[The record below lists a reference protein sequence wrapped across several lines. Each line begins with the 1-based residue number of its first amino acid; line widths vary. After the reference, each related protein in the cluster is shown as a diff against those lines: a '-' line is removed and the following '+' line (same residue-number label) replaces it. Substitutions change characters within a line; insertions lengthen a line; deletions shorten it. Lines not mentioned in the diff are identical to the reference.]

1 MTEIWKD
8 IEGYEGLYKIS
19 NYGEV
24 WSVRK
29 QGLLKKGKCATGYY
43 SVSLAKN
50 KKQKT
55 FTIHRLVAIHFID
68 NPLKKPCVNHMDESR
83 TNNHYS
89 NLEYASY
96 YENNKHAR
104 DNLLNNISLSN
115 KERWNDLD
123 FRKRTS
129 KNISKGLIISGCN
142 KGKNNNR
149 FRYVITD
156 NLGNEY
162 SRQELAQLIGRSQS
176 NTDVKIREAA
186 KGKEIDIF
194 KQYNI
199 KVQDIKQK

>member
-1 MTEIWKD
+1 MEKKNFYNYIVYENGD
-8 IEGYEGLYKIS
+8 IYS
-19 NYGEV
+19 NYSHKFLKPDITKHGY
-24 WSVRK
+24 K
-29 QGLLKKGKCATGYY
+29 QITLMVDKKPFRIK
-43 SVSLAKN
+43 VHK
-50 KKQKT
+50 
-55 FTIHRLVAIHFID
+55 LVALLWLGEQ
-68 NPLKKPCVNHMDESR
+68 PEQKPTINHKDGNKL
-83 TNNHYS
+83 NNHYS

-129 KNISKGLIISGCN
+129 KNISKALIISGCN